1 VVHVLLACHDS
12 RCTAVYEAHGPLDE
26 LEDLACE
33 CGCALQIVRHLNR
46 PEVGTDGVSLIRL
59 AA

>member
-12 RCTAVYEAHGPLDE
+12 RCTAVYEAHGPLE
-26 LEDLACE
+26 GLEELACE
-33 CGCALQIVRHLNR
+33 CGCALQIVRYLSE
-46 PEVGTDGVSLIRL
+46 PEQGSDGVSLIRL

>member
-12 RCTAVYEAHGPLDE
+12 RCTAVYEAYGPLE
-26 LEDLACE
+26 GLEALACE
-33 CGCALQIVRHLNR
+33 CGCALQIVRWLG
-46 PEVGTDGVSLIRL
+46 EVREPPAGVELIRL